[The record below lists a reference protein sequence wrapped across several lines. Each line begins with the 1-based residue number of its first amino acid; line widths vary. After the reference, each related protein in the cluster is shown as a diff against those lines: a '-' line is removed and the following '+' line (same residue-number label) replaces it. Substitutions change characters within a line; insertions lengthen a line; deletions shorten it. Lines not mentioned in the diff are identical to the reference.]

1 MKYSPKNSEIVY
13 GFLTVNNDKH
23 TTTMVKSTN
32 SAVPWSSVKKLT
44 QINICRL

>member
-23 TTTMVKSTN
+23 TATMVIR
-32 SAVPWSSVKKLT
+32 KK
-44 QINICRL
+44 N